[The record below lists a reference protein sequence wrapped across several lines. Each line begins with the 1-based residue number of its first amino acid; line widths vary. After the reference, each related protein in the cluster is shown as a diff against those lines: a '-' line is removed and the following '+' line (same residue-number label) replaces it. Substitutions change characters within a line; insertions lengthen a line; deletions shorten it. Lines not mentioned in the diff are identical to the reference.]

1 MQKNGTGPLPC
12 TQINSRWIEN
22 LNVRSETIKLLEE
35 HIVTMFLFIT
45 LRDIIGSDSK
55 VMAMKAK

>member
-1 MQKNGTGPLPC
+1 M
-12 TQINSRWIEN
+12 
-22 LNVRSETIKLLEE
+22 NVRSETIKLLEE